1 MNDSNSNPQQ
11 PAADNPV
18 HGGLVSA
25 QGVDLDLFEP
35 IDTQMQEWTTD
46 SGTGVKFVEAR
57 GLPIV
62 DIVLRFKAGT
72 TQDTVLPGLASL
84 AFYMLDEGSQQHTAT
99 QQAEQLERLGAVME
113 KQIRLEHATLS
124 LRSLS
129 TEALLDPALALF
141 IDLVARP
148 AFTADALAKIKSQ
161 LLRHN
166 ASREHHPRLRARSE
180 AFRHMFSGHQYG
192 NPLGS
197 TQQGI
202 DQATPEDLRRFHQ
215 RAYCASNL
223 DIVVVGDL
231 SLAQAQA
238 VSQQISQAL
247 PQGWSAIELPAAAP
261 AAGATLNVE
270 QPGASTA
277 VLIASPMNMPANHPQ
292 YPALVLASE
301 VLGSG
306 IASRLMNELRH
317 RRGLTYGIY
326 TRVNALSAG
335 GLFSAEWDI
344 APEYVEG
351 SQVLVETLLREF
363 IEQGPTQAELQVAR
377 KQLAGQLLRDVAQ
390 NKLLAALL
398 TQINHQ
404 RQPADF
410 LDSYIERL
418 ARLTPADVRAVM
430 QRQLDLSQA
439 VRVSVGPATEQ
450 QPLPATDQ

>member
-1 MNDSNSNPQQ
+1 MNDSNSF
-11 PAADNPV
+11 PAAASPV

-25 QGVDLDLFEP
+25 LGVDLDLFEP
-35 IDTQMQEWTTD
+35 IDTHVQAWTTD
-46 SGTGVKFVEAR
+46 SGTAVKFVEAR

-62 DIVLRFKAGT
+62 DIVLQFKAGT

-129 TEALLDPALALF
+129 NEALFNPALALF

-166 ASREHHPRLRARSE
+166 ASREQNPRLRARSE
-180 AFRHMFSGHQYG
+180 AFRHMFSGHPYG
-192 NPLGS
+192 NPSGS

-277 VLIASPMNMPANHPQ
+277 VLIALPMSMPANHPQ

-351 SQVLVETLLREF
+351 SQILVETLLREF
-363 IEQGPTQAELQVAR
+363 IEQGPSQAELQVAR

-390 NKLLAALL
+390 NKHLAALL
-398 TQINHQ
+398 TQITHQ

-418 ARLTPADVRAVM
+418 ARLTPADIRAVM

>member
-1 MNDSNSNPQQ
+1 MNDSSSNPQQ
-11 PAADNPV
+11 RAANSLV
-18 HGGLVSA
+18 QGGLVSA

-35 IDTQMQEWTTD
+35 IDTQVQEWTTD

-84 AFYMLDEGSQQHTAT
+84 AFYMLDEGSQHHTAT
-99 QQAEQLERLGAVME
+99 QQAEQLERLGAIME
-113 KQIRLEHATLS
+113 KQMRMEHATLS

-129 TEALLDPALALF
+129 TKVLLEPALALF

-161 LLRHN
+161 LLRHD
-166 ASREHHPRLRARSE
+166 ASRERTPRLRARSE
-180 AFRHMFSGHQYG
+180 AFRHLFSGHQYG

-202 DQATPEDLRRFHQ
+202 DQTTPEDLRRFHQ

-223 DIVVVGDL
+223 DIVIVGDL
-231 SLAQAQA
+231 ALAQAQA
-238 VSQQISQAL
+238 VSQRISEAL
-247 PQGWSAIELPAAAP
+247 PQGWSAIELPTVVP
-261 AAGATLNVE
+261 ATGTTLHVE
-270 QPGASTA
+270 QPGASSA
-277 VLIASPMNMPANHPQ
+277 VLIALPMSVPAHDPE

-301 VLGSG
+301 VLGAG
-306 IASRLMNELRH
+306 IASRLMKELRH

-326 TRVNALSAG
+326 TRVNALTAG

-344 APEYVEG
+344 APAYVEG

-363 IEQGPTQAELQVAR
+363 IDQGPTQAELQMAR

-390 NKLLAALL
+390 NKNLAALL
-398 TQINHQ
+398 TQITYQ
-404 RQPADF
+404 RQPADY
-410 LDSYIERL
+410 LDTCIERL
-418 ARLTPADVRAVM
+418 ARLTPEDVRAVM
-430 QRQLDLSQA
+430 QRRLDLSHA
-439 VRVSVGPATEQ
+439 VRVSVGPRTEQ

>member
-72 TQDTVLPGLASL
+72 VQDTVLPGLASL

-238 VSQQISQAL
+238 VSQRISQAL
-247 PQGWSAIELPAAAP
+247 PQGWSAIELPAATP
-261 AAGATLNVE
+261 AAGTTFNVE
-270 QPGASTA
+270 QPGASSA
-277 VLIASPMNMPANHPQ
+277 VLIALPMGVPANHPE
-292 YPALVLASE
+292 YPAMVLANE

-335 GLFSAEWDI
+335 GLFSVEWDI

-351 SQVLVETLLREF
+351 SNVLVETLLREF
-363 IEQGPTQAELQVAR
+363 IDQGPTQAELQMAC
-377 KQLAGQLLRDVAQ
+377 KQLAGQLLREVAQ
-390 NKLLAALL
+390 NKNLAALL
-398 TQINHQ
+398 THLTYQ
-404 RQPADF
+404 RQPANY
-410 LDSYIERL
+410 LDTCIDRL
-418 ARLTPADVRAVM
+418 AMLTPADVRAVM
-430 QRQLDLSQA
+430 QRRLDLSQA
-439 VRVSVGPATEQ
+439 VRVSVGPHAEQ
-450 QPLPATDQ
+450 QALPATDQ

>member
-1 MNDSNSNPQQ
+1 MNDSNSY
-11 PAADNPV
+11 PAADSPV

-25 QGVDLDLFEP
+25 LGVDLDLFEP
-35 IDTQMQEWTTD
+35 IDTHVQAWTTD
-46 SGTGVKFVEAR
+46 SGTAVKFVEAR

-62 DIVLRFKAGT
+62 DIVLQFRAGT

-129 TEALLDPALALF
+129 NEALFDPALALF

-166 ASREHHPRLRARSE
+166 ASREQNPRFRARSE
-180 AFRHMFSGHQYG
+180 AFRHMFSGHPYG
-192 NPLGS
+192 NPSGS

-202 DQATPEDLRRFHQ
+202 EQVTPEDLRRFHQ
-215 RAYCASNL
+215 RAYCGSNL
-223 DIVVVGDL
+223 NIVVVGDL

-247 PQGWSAIELPAAAP
+247 PEGWSAIELAAAAP
-261 AAGATLNVE
+261 ATGTTLSVE
-270 QPGASTA
+270 QPGASSV
-277 VLIASPMNMPANHPQ
+277 VLIALPVSVPANHPQ

-306 IASRLMNELRH
+306 IASRLMNELRL

-326 TRVNALSAG
+326 TRVNAWSAG

-398 TQINHQ
+398 TQITQQ

-410 LDSYIERL
+410 LGSCIERL

-439 VRVSVGPATEQ
+439 VRVSVGPPTAQ

>member
-1 MNDSNSNPQQ
+1 MNDSNSY
-11 PAADNPV
+11 PAADSPV

-35 IDTQMQEWTTD
+35 IDTQVKAWTTD
-46 SGTGVKFVEAR
+46 SGTAVKFVEAR

-62 DIVLRFKAGT
+62 DIVLQFRAGT

-129 TEALLDPALALF
+129 TEALFDPALALF

-161 LLRHN
+161 LLRHS

-197 TQQGI
+197 TEQGI

-247 PQGWSAIELPAAAP
+247 PQGWSAIELPATAP
-261 AAGATLNVE
+261 AAGTTLNVE

-277 VLIASPMNMPANHPQ
+277 VLIALPMSMPANHPQ

-439 VRVSVGPATEQ
+439 VRVSVGPPTEQ

>member
-1 MNDSNSNPQQ
+1 MNDSISY
-11 PAADNPV
+11 PAADSPV

-35 IDTQMQEWTTD
+35 IDTQAQAWTTD

-62 DIVLRFKAGT
+62 DIVLQFRAGT

-129 TEALLDPALALF
+129 TEALFDPALALF

-161 LLRHN
+161 LLRHS

-180 AFRHMFSGHQYG
+180 AFRHLFSGHPYG
-192 NPLGS
+192 NPSGS

-277 VLIASPMNMPANHPQ
+277 VLIALPMSMPANHPQ

-363 IEQGPTQAELQVAR
+363 IEQGPTQAEVQVAR

-390 NKLLAALL
+390 NKHLAALL
-398 TQINHQ
+398 TQITHQ

-439 VRVSVGPATEQ
+439 VRVSVGPPTEQ

>member
-1 MNDSNSNPQQ
+1 MNDANSY
-11 PAADNPV
+11 PAANSPV

-35 IDTQMQEWTTD
+35 IDTQVQAWTTD
-46 SGTGVKFVEAR
+46 SGTAVKFVEAR

-62 DIVLRFKAGT
+62 DIVLQFRAGT

-129 TEALLDPALALF
+129 TEALFDPALALF

-180 AFRHMFSGHQYG
+180 AFRHLFSGHPYG
-192 NPLGS
+192 NPSGS

-247 PQGWSAIELPAAAP
+247 PQGWSAIELPATAP
-261 AAGATLNVE
+261 AAGTTLNVE

-277 VLIASPMNMPANHPQ
+277 VLIALPMSMPANHPQ

-326 TRVNALSAG
+326 TRENAMSAG

-351 SQVLVETLLREF
+351 SQVLVESLLREF

-390 NKLLAALL
+390 NKHLAALL
-398 TQINHQ
+398 TQITHQ

-410 LDSYIERL
+410 LDSYTERL

-439 VRVSVGPATEQ
+439 VRVSVGPPTEQ

>member
-1 MNDSNSNPQQ
+1 MNDSNSYPT
-11 PAADNPV
+11 ADSPV

-35 IDTQMQEWTTD
+35 IDTHVQAWTTD
-46 SGTGVKFVEAR
+46 SGTAVKFVEAR

-62 DIVLRFKAGT
+62 DIVLQFRAGT

-84 AFYMLDEGSQQHTAT
+84 AFYMLEEGSQQHTAT

-129 TEALLDPALALF
+129 TEALFEPALALF

-161 LLRHN
+161 LLRHD
-166 ASREHHPRLRARSE
+166 ASREKHPRLRARSE
-180 AFRHMFSGHQYG
+180 AFRHMFSGHPYG
-192 NPLGS
+192 NPSGS
-197 TQQGI
+197 TPQGI
-202 DQATPEDLRRFHQ
+202 DQVTPEDLRRFHQ

-238 VSQQISQAL
+238 VSQRISQAL

-261 AAGATLNVE
+261 AAGTTLNVE
-270 QPGASTA
+270 QPGASSA
-277 VLIASPMNMPANHPQ
+277 VLIALPMSVPANHPQ

-363 IEQGPTQAELQVAR
+363 IDQGPTQAELQVAR

-398 TQINHQ
+398 TQITHQ

-410 LDSYIERL
+410 LDSCIERL

-439 VRVSVGPATEQ
+439 VRVSVGPPTAQ
-450 QPLPATDQ
+450 QLLPATDQ

>member
-1 MNDSNSNPQQ
+1 MNDSNSY
-11 PAADNPV
+11 PAADSPV

-35 IDTQMQEWTTD
+35 IDTQVKAWTTD
-46 SGTGVKFVEAR
+46 SGTAVKFVEAR

-62 DIVLRFKAGT
+62 DIVLQFRAGT

-439 VRVSVGPATEQ
+439 VRVSVGPPTEQ

>member
-1 MNDSNSNPQQ
+1 MNDSNSY
-11 PAADNPV
+11 PAADSPV
-18 HGGLVSA
+18 HGDLVSA

-35 IDTQMQEWTTD
+35 IDTQVQAWTTD
-46 SGTGVKFVEAR
+46 SGTAVKFVEAR

-62 DIVLRFKAGT
+62 DIVLQFRAGT

-99 QQAEQLERLGAVME
+99 QQAEQLERLGAVRE
-113 KQIRLEHATLS
+113 KHIRLEHATLS

-129 TEALLDPALALF
+129 TKALFDPALALF

-161 LLRHN
+161 LLRHS

-180 AFRHMFSGHQYG
+180 AFRHLFSGHPYG
-192 NPLGS
+192 NPSGS

-247 PQGWSAIELPAAAP
+247 PQGWSAIELPATAP
-261 AAGATLNVE
+261 AAGTTLNVE
-270 QPGASTA
+270 QPGASSA
-277 VLIASPMNMPANHPQ
+277 VLIALPMNMPANHPQ
-292 YPALVLASE
+292 FPALVLASE

-390 NKLLAALL
+390 NKHLAALL
-398 TQINHQ
+398 TQITHQ

-439 VRVSVGPATEQ
+439 VRVSVGPPTEQ

>member
-1 MNDSNSNPQQ
+1 MNDSNSYPT
-11 PAADNPV
+11 ADSPV

-35 IDTQMQEWTTD
+35 IDTHVQAWTTD
-46 SGTGVKFVEAR
+46 SGTAVKFVEAR

-62 DIVLRFKAGT
+62 DIVLQFRAGT

-84 AFYMLDEGSQQHTAT
+84 AFYMLEEGSQQHTAT

-129 TEALLDPALALF
+129 TEALFEPALALF

-180 AFRHMFSGHQYG
+180 AFRHMFSGHPYG

-261 AAGATLNVE
+261 AIGTTLSVE
-270 QPGASTA
+270 QPGASSA
-277 VLIASPMNMPANHPQ
+277 VLIALPMSVPANHPQ

-398 TQINHQ
+398 TQITHQ

-410 LDSYIERL
+410 LDSCIERL

-439 VRVSVGPATEQ
+439 VRVSVGPPTAQ

>member
-1 MNDSNSNPQQ
+1 MNDSNSF
-11 PAADNPV
+11 PAAASPV

-25 QGVDLDLFEP
+25 LGVDLDLFEP
-35 IDTQMQEWTTD
+35 IDTHVQAWTTD
-46 SGTGVKFVEAR
+46 SGTAVKFVEAR

-62 DIVLRFKAGT
+62 DIVLQFRAGT

-84 AFYMLDEGSQQHTAT
+84 AFYMLEEGSQQHTAT

-129 TEALLDPALALF
+129 TEALFEPALALF

-166 ASREHHPRLRARSE
+166 ASREQNPRLRARSE
-180 AFRHMFSGHQYG
+180 AFRHLFSGHPYG
-192 NPLGS
+192 NPSGS

-277 VLIASPMNMPANHPQ
+277 VLIALPMSMPANHPQ

-351 SQVLVETLLREF
+351 SQILVETLLREF

-390 NKLLAALL
+390 NKHLAALL
-398 TQINHQ
+398 TQITHQ

-418 ARLTPADVRAVM
+418 ARLTPADIRAVM

>member
-1 MNDSNSNPQQ
+1 MNDSNSY
-11 PAADNPV
+11 PAADSPV

-35 IDTQMQEWTTD
+35 IDTQVKAWTTD
-46 SGTGVKFVEAR
+46 SGTAVKFVEAR

-62 DIVLRFKAGT
+62 DIVLQFRAGT

-113 KQIRLEHATLS
+113 KQIRLEHANLS

-439 VRVSVGPATEQ
+439 VRVSVGPPTEQ

>member
-1 MNDSNSNPQQ
+1 MNDSNSF
-11 PAADNPV
+11 PAAASPV

-25 QGVDLDLFEP
+25 LGVDLDLFEP
-35 IDTQMQEWTTD
+35 IDTHVQAWTTD
-46 SGTGVKFVEAR
+46 SGTAVKFVEAR

-62 DIVLRFKAGT
+62 DIVLQFKAGT

-84 AFYMLDEGSQQHTAT
+84 AFYMLDEGSQQHTAS

-129 TEALLDPALALF
+129 NEALFNPALALF

-166 ASREHHPRLRARSE
+166 ASREQNPRLRARSE
-180 AFRHMFSGHQYG
+180 AFRHMFSGHPYG
-192 NPLGS
+192 NPAGS

-202 DQATPEDLRRFHQ
+202 DQVTPEDLRRFHQ

-261 AAGATLNVE
+261 TTGTTLSVE
-270 QPGASTA
+270 QPGASSA
-277 VLIASPMNMPANHPQ
+277 VLIALPVSVPANHPQ
-292 YPALVLASE
+292 FPALVLASE

-351 SQVLVETLLREF
+351 SQILVETLLREF

-390 NKLLAALL
+390 NKHLAALL
-398 TQINHQ
+398 TQITHQ

-418 ARLTPADVRAVM
+418 ARLTPADIRAVM

>member
-1 MNDSNSNPQQ
+1 MNDSNSY
-11 PAADNPV
+11 PAADSPV

-35 IDTQMQEWTTD
+35 IDTQVQAWTTD
-46 SGTGVKFVEAR
+46 SGTAVKFVEAR

-62 DIVLRFKAGT
+62 DIVLQFRAGT

-99 QQAEQLERLGAVME
+99 QQAEQLERLGAVRE
-113 KQIRLEHATLS
+113 KHIRLEHATLS

-129 TEALLDPALALF
+129 TKALFDPALALF

-161 LLRHN
+161 LLRHS

-180 AFRHMFSGHQYG
+180 AFRHLFSGHPYG
-192 NPLGS
+192 NPSGS

-247 PQGWSAIELPAAAP
+247 PQGWSAIELPATAP
-261 AAGATLNVE
+261 AAGTTLNVE
-270 QPGASTA
+270 QPGASSA
-277 VLIASPMNMPANHPQ
+277 VLIALPMNMPANHPQ

-439 VRVSVGPATEQ
+439 VRVSVGPPTEQ

>member
-35 IDTQMQEWTTD
+35 IDTQVQEWTTD

-166 ASREHHPRLRARSE
+166 ASREDHPRLRARSE

-215 RAYCASNL
+215 LAYCASNL

-238 VSQQISQAL
+238 VSQRISQAL
-247 PQGWSAIELPAAAP
+247 PQGWSAIELPAATP
-261 AAGATLNVE
+261 AAGTTFNVE
-270 QPGASTA
+270 QPGASSA
-277 VLIASPMNMPANHPQ
+277 VLIALPMGVPANHPE
-292 YPALVLASE
+292 YPAMVLANE

-335 GLFSAEWDI
+335 GLFSVEWDI

-351 SQVLVETLLREF
+351 SKVLVETLLREF
-363 IEQGPTQAELQVAR
+363 IDQGPTQAELQMAC
-377 KQLAGQLLRDVAQ
+377 KQLAGQLLREVAQ
-390 NKLLAALL
+390 NKNLAALL
-398 TQINHQ
+398 THLTYQC
-404 RQPADF
+404 QPANY
-410 LDSYIERL
+410 LDTCIDRL
-418 ARLTPADVRAVM
+418 AILTPADVRAVM
-430 QRQLDLSQA
+430 QRRLDLSQA
-439 VRVSVGPATEQ
+439 VRVSVGPHAEQ